1 MTWGL
6 SVSKTRDSSLTATV
20 HRTMNV
26 PYLNI
31 YLTAWRQ
38 HTTRHRVSTS
48 MLCYVAIAT
57 QPVHRLQIRP
67 IVHNWEALPTIPP
80 SYIRVRAYSSVGMW
94 RETDRQTH
102 IQTHRNRQT
111 HRCASPIYISRRLRL
126 TRNVIR
132 GKRGITKRCC

>member
-1 MTWGL
+1 VEWQAFLKTGL
-6 SVSKTRDSSLTATV
+6 ERFKPSCLERTECQPPPTSKTSGIERVQALADIVHSRNVVKAT
-20 HRTMNV
+20 TK
-26 PYLNI
+26 
-31 YLTAWRQ
+31 
-38 HTTRHRVSTS
+38 
-48 MLCYVAIAT
+48 
-57 QPVHRLQIRP
+57 PVHRLQIRP